1 MILFNTAVQD
11 KMLPIVHFIQARALG
26 WFFIL
31 FLSVIAFI
39 SIRLTLENK
48 YKPAIS
54 IRKNNV
60 QQHLPDYTIT
70 GLRLWRT
77 SMDGRTQSQL
87 SADSLVHY
95 RDDLSSIIT
104 NPVLIA
110 NTTATDTH
118 STNKSINQMNMPQ
131 HLNIR
136 NLIQAKQAVLR
147 NEGESIEFSGE
158 VNITRTVPN
167 LPSSV
172 LKTEHIIL
180 FPDTNQLFSK
190 TETSIVQG
198 KDIIVSKNGIRYAH
212 NDAQLQL
219 NGPIKAILMPKLTP
233 KHSF

>member
-1 MILFNTAVQD
+1 MIFFNTAIQH
-11 KMLPIVHFIQARALG
+11 KTLSIIRFIQARALS
-26 WFFIL
+26 WFFMF

-39 SIRLTLENK
+39 SIRLTLENNH
-48 YKPAIS
+48 KPSIS
-54 IRKNNV
+54 IRENNLR
-60 QQHLPDYTIT
+60 QHLPDYTIT

-77 SMDGRTQSQL
+77 STDGYTHSQL

-95 RDDLSSIIT
+95 RDDLSSIIS
-104 NPVLIA
+104 NPILTA
-110 NTTATDTH
+110 NTTAANTH

-131 HLNIR
+131 HLNIH
-136 NLIQAKQAVLR
+136 NVIQAKQAVLR

-172 LKTEHIIL
+172 LKTEQITL

-198 KDIIVSKNGIRYAH
+198 KDIIVSKDGIRYAH

-233 KHSF
+233 KN

>member
-1 MILFNTAVQD
+1 MLF
-11 KMLPIVHFIQARALG
+11 IIRFIQMRALG
-26 WFFIL
+26 WVFIF
-31 FLSVIAFI
+31 FLSVVAFV

-48 YKPAIS
+48 HKPAIS
-54 IRKNNV
+54 IRENSLR
-60 QQHLPDYTIT
+60 QHLPDYTIT

-77 SMDGRTQSQL
+77 STDGRTQSQL
-87 SADSLVHY
+87 SADNLVHY

-104 NPVLIA
+104 NPVLTA
-110 NTTATDTH
+110 NTTAMSIH
-118 STNKSINQMNMPQ
+118 SIDKSAHQISTPQ

-136 NLIQAKQAVLR
+136 NLIQAKQAILR

-190 TETSIVQG
+190 TETSIIQG
-198 KDIIVSKNGIRYAH
+198 TDTIISKNGIRYAH

-219 NGPIKAILMPKLTP
+219 NGPIKAVLISK
-233 KHSF
+233 KSF